1 MDEEPFLLSL
11 KFGMPSSFT
20 AVILPATRQNSSHS
34 LSEID
39 TEVSIYVGILLDQTT
54 YFVRMFQAG
63 REHTI

>member
-1 MDEEPFLLSL
+1 
-11 KFGMPSSFT
+11 MPSSFT